1 MEIFA
6 GIISGLIASWGMGGG
21 SFLITILSN
30 FFNIGQH
37 IAQSTNLIFF
47 IPTSFAAIIVNI
59 KNKNIDYKITSLIV
73 VFGII
78 GAVIGVLMAQ
88 KISSFNLRK
97 IFAVFIIIIAV
108 HEIYDLYKDYL
119 DKEIVVKGWIRKHR
133 KQKEIG

>member
-47 IPTSFAAIIVNI
+47 IPTSLCSVIINSKNKNIKYKLSMQIIIFGVIGAIIGAYLSNKLDKVILKKIFGGMLLIIAIIEICKFFNMHI
-59 KNKNIDYKITSLIV
+59 KNKNRHN
-73 VFGII
+73 
-78 GAVIGVLMAQ
+78 
-88 KISSFNLRK
+88 IS
-97 IFAVFIIIIAV
+97 
-108 HEIYDLYKDYL
+108 
-119 DKEIVVKGWIRKHR
+119 
-133 KQKEIG
+133 KQT